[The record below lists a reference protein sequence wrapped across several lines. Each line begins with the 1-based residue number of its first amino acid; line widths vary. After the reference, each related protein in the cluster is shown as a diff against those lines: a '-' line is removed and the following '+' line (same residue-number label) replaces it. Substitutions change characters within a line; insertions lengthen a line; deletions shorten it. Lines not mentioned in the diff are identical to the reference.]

1 MKRRNSGAGRTALAL
16 TRLRVALAASAL
28 SDSGREVAA
37 PHLSPNPPDGL
48 WLFDGVC
55 NFCSGSVQ
63 VALKLDRRGVMRFT
77 PLQSPFGRAI
87 AAKYGLDVEN
97 PDSFLFFDQGR
108 PLDASDA
115 VLALAR
121 RLGPPWS
128 LFAALRVIP
137 KSWRDAAY
145 LLLARNRYR
154 LMGKK
159 AACMVPT
166 PEQRARFIL
175 DPPPGWA

>member
-1 MKRRNSGAGRTALAL
+1 M
-16 TRLRVALAASAL
+16 
-28 SDSGREVAA
+28 SDDAD
-37 PHLSPNPPDGL
+37 LDGL

-63 VALKLDRRGVMRFT
+63 IALRLDRKGQLRFT

-87 AAKYGLDVEN
+87 AARYGLDLEN
-97 PDSFLFFDQGR
+97 PESFLFFDRGQA
-108 PLDASDA
+108 LDASDA
-115 VLALAR
+115 VLALAK

-128 LFAALRVIP
+128 LFAVLRVIP
-137 KSWRDAAY
+137 KRWRDAAY
-145 LLLARNRYR
+145 LMLARNRYR

-159 AACMVPT
+159 DACMVPT

-175 DPPPGWA
+175 DAPPGFS

>member
-1 MKRRNSGAGRTALAL
+1 M
-16 TRLRVALAASAL
+16 SADPTDPL
-28 SDSGREVAA
+28 
-37 PHLSPNPPDGL
+37 DGL

-63 VALKLDRRGVMRFT
+63 LALRLDRRGQLRFT

-87 AAKYGLDVEN
+87 AERHGLDLEN
-97 PDSFLFFDQGR
+97 PDSFLFFDHGR
-108 PLDASDA
+108 PLEASDA

-128 LFAALRVIP
+128 LAAVFSVIP
-137 KSWRDAAY
+137 KRWRDAAY

-154 LMGKK
+154 LMGKRD
-159 AACMVPT
+159 ACMVPT
-166 PEQRARFIL
+166 PEQRARFLL
-175 DPPPGWA
+175 DPPPGWE

>member
-1 MKRRNSGAGRTALAL
+1 M
-16 TRLRVALAASAL
+16 
-28 SDSGREVAA
+28 SDDT
-37 PHLSPNPPDGL
+37 LDGL

-63 VALKLDRRGVMRFT
+63 VVLRLDRRGVIRFT

-87 AAKYGLDVEN
+87 AAKHGLDLEN

-108 PLDASDA
+108 ALEASEA

-128 LFAALRVIP
+128 AFAIFAIIP
-137 KSWRDAAY
+137 RRWRDAAY
-145 LLLARNRYR
+145 GVLARNRYR
-154 LMGKK
+154 LLGKR
-159 AACMVPT
+159 ATCMVPSA
-166 PEQRARFIL
+166 EQRARFIL